1 MSKFL
6 TCEYCGTVY
15 DPEKGVCP
23 ICGGSNTKPEAPD
36 VPDFSLDKEVPTE
49 KEHDP
54 AADLT
59 FAFSSK
65 DEEKNPDLEETRKFQ
80 LPDLDELDDDEDED
94 ELDFGSLSFSFGD
107 HDRETSEEKGDRAAG
122 KTSPEQK
129 TAPAQKCAPEQ
140 KTAPA
145 QKCAPE
151 QKTVPAQKSA
161 PEQKTAPAQKSAPEQ
176 KSPSQP
182 APTKKSAKKAPPM
195 PPQEADESDDDYIP
209 PKKKSKEKGTVT
221 TKDKVVCLILA
232 TLVILAGLYIFYRFV
247 RPYLGI
253 ESPTEPTETQAATQ
267 ADLRC
272 TAVLVDKLL
281 TLKEVGQTHQLKVT
295 LTPENTT
302 DSLAFSSDNPK
313 VATVSKDGLVTV
325 TGVGTANITVS
336 CGNVIAVCTVKCS
349 AASTTPTVPAATDA
363 TEATEATENQ
373 PVTDGPEKLEMDRT
387 DITFFKKGDV
397 TRLSVGEW
405 TTKAEWYSD
414 DDSIAT
420 VDVGKVTARGK
431 GTTTIYAKYGDAVAS
446 CIVRCNFEDSDNQ
459 EPDKKPDE
467 GGSATINKTDV
478 SIDVGE
484 SFSLLLK
491 DGSGKTLDVAWS
503 VEDSGVCSVSGNT
516 VKGLSSGYTTV
527 SCTYD
532 GTTYSCIVR
541 VR

>member
-36 VPDFSLDKEVPTE
+36 VPDFSLDVEE
-49 KEHDP
+49 KAEMEHDP
-54 AADLT
+54 LSD
-59 FAFSSK
+59 FSFSFSSK
-65 DEEKNPDLEETRKFQ
+65 DASSGKNPELEETRKFQ
-80 LPDLDELDDDEDED
+80 FPDLDDPDEDED
-94 ELDFGSLSFSFGD
+94 EDFDSFTFSSSS
-107 HDRETSEEKGDRAAG
+107 HTSESPAKEVPPTVKETSPDEKFA
-122 KTSPEQK
+122 S
-129 TAPAQKCAPEQ
+129 
-140 KTAPA
+140 
-145 QKCAPE
+145 E
-151 QKTVPAQKSA
+151 QKTVQKSV
-161 PEQKTAPAQKSAPEQ
+161 PEQKTAPAQKSAPELKTAPAQKNAPEQKAKPAQ
-176 KSPSQP
+176 KS
-182 APTKKSAKKAPPM
+182 APDVEAAPVKKAPPVL
-195 PPQEADESDDDYIP
+195 PEEADEPDDDYVP
-209 PKKKSKEKGTVT
+209 PKKKFKKKGTVT

-253 ESPTEPTETQAATQ
+253 ASATEPTETQAPTQ

-302 DSLAFSSDNPK
+302 DPLQFSSDNPK

-336 CGNVIAVCTVKCS
+336 CGNVIAVCTVKCKS
-349 AASTTPTVPAATDA
+349 APTAPTVPATTDA
-363 TEATEATENQ
+363 TQATETE
-373 PVTDGPEKLEMDRT
+373 PIVDGPEELEMDRT

-405 TTKAEWYSD
+405 TAKAEWYSD

-431 GTTTIYAKYGDAVAS
+431 GTTTIYAKYGDAIAS
-446 CIVRCNFEDSDNQ
+446 CIVRCNFEDSDDQ
-459 EPDKKPDE
+459 QPDKKPDE
-467 GGSATINKTDV
+467 GGSATISKTDV
-478 SIDVGE
+478 SIDVDE
-484 SFSLLLK
+484 SFTLLLK
-491 DGSGKTLDVAWS
+491 DDSGNTLDVNWS
-503 VEDSGVCSVSGNT
+503 VGNAQVCSVSGNT
-516 VKGLSSGYTTV
+516 VKGLSAGYTTV
-527 SCTYD
+527 SCTYG